1 MEKISWMNRVT
12 NGGDVLAKMNEM
24 SVFTAVCDREHHWLG
39 NVLNYLQYSIVGKQ
53 KKEKFQKQ
61 QTSK

>member
-39 NVLNYLQYSIVGKQ
+39 NVELLTV
-53 KKEKFQKQ
+53 
-61 QTSK
+61 